1 MIDTHAHLYLPDF
14 TADLPTVLSDA
25 LASGVDQIWLPAID
39 FESLTAMETL
49 RGASTVNTSAT
60 STHTTNS
67 ATTPGTPVLR
77 LFAGLHPCDVKSD
90 YLTQLA
96 KIQTALDSFNSP
108 DSPFGPYSGIGE
120 IGLDLYWDKTF
131 FAEQQHTLVTQLDWA
146 LSRHQPAL
154 IHVRDAFDEIMPLI
168 RPYYGRG
175 LKAIFHSFAGTLSQ
189 ALELTSEGFLLGIN
203 GTITYK
209 NSLQAQFLSQVPL
222 SSLVTETDAP
232 FLTPVPFRGKRNEPK
247 HIPLIVSKLAE
258 IYSLTPSEISTIT
271 TTTALNL
278 LT

>member
-1 MIDTHAHLYLPDF
+1 MIDTHAHLYLDDF
-14 TADLPTVLSDA
+14 TADLPSVLSDA

-39 FESLTAMETL
+39 FDSLCAMEPL
-49 RGASTVNTSAT
+49 RASNLGFTS
-60 STHTTNS
+60 
-67 ATTPGTPVLR
+67 GLR
-77 LFAGLHPCDVKSD
+77 FFAGLHPCDVKAD
-90 YLTQLA
+90 YLAQLA
-96 KIQTALDSFNSP
+96 KIQTALDLSSF
-108 DSPFGPYSGIGE
+108 SGIGE

-131 FAEQQHTLVTQLDWA
+131 FKEQQHALQIQLDWA

-175 LKAIFHSFAGTLSQ
+175 LKVVFHSFAGTLSQ

-222 SSLVTETDAP
+222 SCLVTETDAP

-247 HIPLIVSKLAE
+247 HIPLVVAKLAE
-258 IYSLTPSEISTIT
+258 IYGLSSEEIATIT
-271 TTTALNL
+271 TTTALHL
-278 LT
+278 LA